1 MKPTKLELWKCGSCH
16 NRFLSRGDAA
26 ACCLPPPPGVGDVR
40 KNNKGLLVIVTGA
53 SNGRVY
59 FAGVGR
65 TGKVESVSLELFER
79 RFPTRCVEVMGFSED
94 ELAPQEES
102 GTHEEHL
109 NLLMRGV
116 LE

>member
-16 NRFLSRGDAA
+16 KRFLSREDAA
-26 ACCLPPPPGVGDVR
+26 GCCLPPPPGVGDVR
-40 KNNKGLLVIVTGA
+40 KNSKGLLVIVTSA

-59 FAGVGR
+59 FCGVGR
-65 TGKVESVSLELFER
+65 TGQVESVSLEQFER
-79 RFPTRCVEVMGFSED
+79 RFPIRCVEVMGFSED
-94 ELAPQEES
+94 EITQEES
-102 GTHEEHL
+102 STHEENL